1 MWQFLASN
9 LPHATAS
16 LNAVATVLLVVG
28 LVKIR
33 AGKARQRSDGREA
46 GSPPHTNVEVD
57 AEFVYD
63 VAVEDT
69 ASGVLV
75 LGSGEVARFLARG

>member
-16 LNAVATVLLVVG
+16 LNAVATLLLVVG

-33 AGKARQRSDGREA
+33 AG
-46 GSPPHTNVEVD
+46 
-57 AEFVYD
+57 
-63 VAVEDT
+63 
-69 ASGVLV
+69 
-75 LGSGEVARFLARG
+75 